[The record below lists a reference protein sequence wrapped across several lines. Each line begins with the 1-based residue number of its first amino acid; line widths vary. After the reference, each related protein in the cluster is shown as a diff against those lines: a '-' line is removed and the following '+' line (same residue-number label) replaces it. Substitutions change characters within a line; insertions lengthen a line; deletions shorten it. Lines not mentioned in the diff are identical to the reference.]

1 MAQKARVLFFD
12 AGNTLVFPRVEK
24 LARELCA
31 LGYTA
36 SVEEFYE
43 AERMGKHRLD
53 DWLWPLLR
61 SGDVPR
67 KADYFYWEEYLRALV
82 RIVRVPEEKQ
92 SEIGLR
98 MAEGFKEISTWS
110 DVLPETPGVLEC
122 LKQRGYF
129 LGVISNSLGLIE
141 EQLRRAG
148 LAAYFGF
155 ILDSH
160 YVGVE
165 KPHPEIFQLAL
176 SRAGCKPSEALYVGD
191 LYSTDIGGA
200 QNAGL
205 QGVLIDRVG
214 AYPHAKSLRIAS
226 LSELDSIL
234 RSLEDGRPLT
244 SNLWMSKSNRTDG

>member
-1 MAQKARVLFFD
+1 MSRVLFFD

-24 LARELCA
+24 LAQELSA
-31 LGYTA
+31 LGYAA
-36 SVEEFYE
+36 SAEEFYQ
-43 AERMGKHRLD
+43 AERMGKLRLD

-67 KADYFYWEEYLRALV
+67 KADYFYWEEYLSALV
-82 RIVRVPEEKQ
+82 EIVGVPEEKRW
-92 SEIGLR
+92 EIGLH

-110 DVLPETPGVLEC
+110 HVLPETPAYLEN
-122 LKQRGYF
+122 LRRRGYF
-129 LGVISNSLGLIE
+129 MGVISNSLGLIE

-148 LAAYFGF
+148 LADYFEF

-176 SRAGCKPSEALYVGD
+176 HRAGCKPSEAVYIGD

-214 AYPHAKSLRIAS
+214 AYPQAKSLRIAS
-226 LSELDSIL
+226 LPDLDGAL
-234 RSLEDGRPLT
+234 RSLDDGRME
-244 SNLWMSKSNRTDG
+244 SRV